1 MARLLVTGASG
12 FLGWNLCYAARKE
25 WKVFGTIFSHSVK
38 ITNVNII
45 KVDLTDFDEL
55 KNIFQMIKPDAV
67 IHTAAKSDP
76 NYCQLN
82 RNESKKLNVDA
93 SINIAKLCAEYSI
106 HCVFTSTDLVFDGL
120 NPPYREED
128 PVCPVNFY
136 GEQKVLAEEGMLRC
150 HQKVAVCRLSLMFGV
165 SNPYSISFIQPM
177 IKAARE
183 GRKLRLFVDEFRTPL
198 SVSSAIQ
205 GILIALENVNG
216 ILHLGGAERISRYDF
231 GKLVMDI
238 FYIRNVQLIPC
249 KQKDII
255 MPAPRP
261 PDVSLD
267 STKASKLGFKPWLL
281 RKEMEKLRNLI

>member
-12 FLGWNLCYAARKE
+12 FLGWNLCHKARKE
-25 WKVFGTIFSHSVK
+25 WKVFGTVFSHHAR
-38 ITNVNII
+38 ITNINII
-45 KVDLTDFDEL
+45 KVDLTDSNEL
-55 KNIFQMIKPDAV
+55 KNIFQVIKPDAV

-82 RNESKKLNVDA
+82 RNESKRLNIYA

-128 PVCPVNFY
+128 PICPVNFY
-136 GEQKVLAEEGMLRC
+136 GEQKVLAEEEMLKC

-165 SNPYSISFIQPM
+165 SSPHSISFIQPM
-177 IKAARE
+177 IKTARE
-183 GRKLRLFVDEFRTPL
+183 DKNLRLFVDEFRTPL
-198 SVSSAIQ
+198 SVSYAIQ

-231 GKLVMDI
+231 GKLMMDI
-238 FYIRNVQLIPC
+238 FNIRNVQLIPC

-267 STKASKLGFKPWLL
+267 STKASKLSFKARLL